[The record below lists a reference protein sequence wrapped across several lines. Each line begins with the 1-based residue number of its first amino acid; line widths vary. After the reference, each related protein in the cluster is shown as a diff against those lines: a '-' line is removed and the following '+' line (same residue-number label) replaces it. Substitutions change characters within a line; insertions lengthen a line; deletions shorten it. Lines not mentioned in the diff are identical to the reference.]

1 MRISDWSSDVCSSD
15 LAALRFEELAELVEG
30 RLAAL
35 EASPGV
41 GVRVRRVDGADEV
54 AREAVA
60 LLEGVE
66 RLEGA
71 RQDHAA
77 EVEEG
82 RSNGHSGIV
91 GSGIR
96 SEEHTSELQSLMR
109 TSDAVF
115 CLQKK

>member
-1 MRISDWSSDVCSSD
+1 MYPSLHLIPLHSSLPIHHVTL
-15 LAALRFEELAELVEG
+15 LAALRVEELAGLVEC

-91 GSGIR
+91 GCG
-96 SEEHTSELQSLMR
+96 LAR
-109 TSDAVF
+109 TARRETVEA
-115 CLQKK
+115 